1 MIKIPISW
9 LKEFVDIIW
18 TPEQIAAGLTLR
30 GLEVEGIIKVGE
42 DWDNVVVGEV
52 ISTADHPNADRLA
65 VVQISDGTQTYQVI
79 TGAKNLKPGDKCPL
93 ALPGAKLIDGHKLHD
108 EGRIEGALKKR
119 RNELPFFT
127 VKTGKMRGVESNAVA
142 CAELELG
149 VSEAFDEIMVLEADA
164 PTGRP
169 LQEVLGDIIIELDIS
184 PNLGRALSIYGVAR
198 EVAAMTGQKVRF
210 PEIKVEESGAP
221 VQEKINI
228 RVETDLCPRFSMMVI
243 EGIKL
248 GQSPKWMQRR
258 LRATDQPVINNIVDV
273 TNYVMLE
280 IGQPLHSFD
289 YDQIGGKQLII
300 RRAEVGEQLE
310 TIDHI
315 VRELNPEIVV
325 VADASRAR
333 ALAGVMGGADS
344 EISDTTVNVALEGAN
359 WNAFNIRATSRGM
372 FSKQSEAAKRFERT
386 VDVELTV
393 LGVKRGI
400 QLMHLIA
407 GGTVAK
413 GIIDI
418 YPDPKPLR
426 TLDLPLSEIPRLL
439 GISVPKTD
447 VIGMLEKL
455 EFKMED
461 LGNDILRVTVP
472 SYRNDVT
479 IKADLVEEVARQHGY
494 DKIPETMLRG
504 ELPPQK
510 TNYPLL
516 VENNVRKI
524 LTGCGVNEIVS
535 YSLISR
541 ESLQNVGYSADNLIA
556 VTNPLSSEHE
566 IMRPLML
573 PALLRAMSENRRFNE
588 QVFVFEIG
596 RTYLAEAQNSLAKET
611 RTLSIGM
618 SGLRDNLSRFIPLKN
633 NEMVDFFDLKG
644 VIEELFT
651 RLYVRGV
658 NFEGMPES
666 ENIGLHPGR
675 AANILLNGD
684 KIGYLGEVHPKIAD
698 KFELPME
705 RLAVA
710 EINLEKI
717 LPLIRLENYRNV
729 PRLQTVSQDLAIILA
744 EDTIAANVEKLI
756 RETGGSMLVNVTLF
770 DIYRG
775 KPIPEGKKSLAYRM
789 YFQPED
795 RTLTEAEVTKLREK
809 IEKRLSRELG
819 AEFRS

>member
-1 MIKIPISW
+1 
-9 LKEFVDIIW
+9 
-18 TPEQIAAGLTLR
+18 
-30 GLEVEGIIKVGE
+30 
-42 DWDNVVVGEV
+42 
-52 ISTADHPNADRLA
+52 
-65 VVQISDGTQTYQVI
+65 
-79 TGAKNLKPGDKCPL
+79 
-93 ALPGAKLIDGHKLHD
+93 
-108 EGRIEGALKKR
+108 
-119 RNELPFFT
+119 
-127 VKTGKMRGVESNAVA
+127 
-142 CAELELG
+142 
-149 VSEAFDEIMVLEADA
+149 
-164 PTGRP
+164 
-169 LQEVLGDIIIELDIS
+169 
-184 PNLGRALSIYGVAR
+184 
-198 EVAAMTGQKVRF
+198 
-210 PEIKVEESGAP
+210 
-221 VQEKINI
+221 
-228 RVETDLCPRFSMMVI
+228 MMVI